1 MAVRLGI
8 FIFFVVA
15 LIGVAIFGYSIMN
28 QTHQAYVPPPPPTE
42 QILTAADQMNAGSLV
57 QPTDIGAST
66 VLISAVP
73 TGAITD
79 SPDHRAQLI
88 GSMNMVT
95 TMPGV
100 PILDSHMLHP
110 GDHGFLAAVLHP
122 GMRAITIN
130 VSNTMNAN
138 GLVWPG
144 DRVDIIL
151 TEFTGTSDNAGR
163 AVVSEVLLS
172 NVRII
177 ATGKQLQGGSGNGSI
192 VTPDSNTMT
201 FEVTPQD
208 ALKVSVAQAQNGGG
222 SFTMAVHS
230 ASPKDSDPQYSA
242 PLAPEY
248 AEDANPALKKVPTQT
263 APPISQVN
271 VITGGGPGASFNF

>member
-1 MAVRLGI
+1 MALRLGI

-15 LIGVAIFGYSIMN
+15 LIGVALFAYLIMN
-28 QTHQAYVPPPPPTE
+28 QSHQAYAPPPPPTE
-42 QILTAADQMNAGSLV
+42 QILTASDQMNAGALV
-57 QPTDIGAST
+57 QPTDIGTST

-73 TGAITD
+73 AGAITD
-79 SPDHRAQLI
+79 SPENRAALV
-88 GSMNMVT
+88 GSMNLVT
-95 TMPGV
+95 TLPGA

-151 TEFTGTSDNAGR
+151 TEFTGTHDNVGR
-163 AVVSEVLLS
+163 SVVSEILLS

-177 ATGKQLQGGSGNGSI
+177 ATGKQLQGGAGNGSI

-201 FEVTPQD
+201 FEVSPAD
-208 ALKVSVAQAQNGGG
+208 ALKVAVAQATNGGG

-230 ASPKDSDPQYSA
+230 ASPKDADQKYQQ
-242 PLAPEY
+242 PLAPVY
-248 AEDANPALKKVPTQT
+248 AEDADPALKPPPVQG
-263 APPISQVN
+263 AAPISQVN
-271 VITGGGPGASFNF
+271 VISGAGGGQPYNF

>member
-1 MAVRLGI
+1 MALRLGI

-15 LIGVAIFGYSIMN
+15 LIGVAVFAYSIMN
-28 QTHQAYVPPPPPTE
+28 QSHQAYAPPPPPTE
-42 QILTAADQMNAGSLV
+42 QILTASDQMNAGGLV
-57 QPTDIGAST
+57 QPTDIATST

-73 TGAITD
+73 PGAITD
-79 SPDHRAQLI
+79 SPENRAALI
-88 GSMNMVT
+88 GSMNLVT
-95 TMPGV
+95 TLPGA

-151 TEFTGTSDNAGR
+151 TEFTGTRDNIGKS
-163 AVVSEVLLS
+163 VVSEILLS

-177 ATGKQLQGGSGNGSI
+177 ATGKQLQGGAGNGSI

-201 FEVTPQD
+201 FEVSPQD
-208 ALKVSVAQAQNGGG
+208 ALKVAVAQATNGGG

-230 ASPKDSDPQYSA
+230 ASPRDGDMKYQQSMP
-242 PLAPEY
+242 PVY
-248 AEDANPALKKVPTQT
+248 AEDALPALKPPPVQGA
-263 APPISQVN
+263 APVSQVN
-271 VITGGGPGASFNF
+271 VISGSGNGQPYNF